1 MKHKTKLYA
10 ALAGLIAITG
20 MISCKKEVAEAPKT
34 DVSINSEKPKAL
46 QRTGSVILL
55 SKAGNTTL
63 SYLPNNKVSTVNYGN
78 GNLKVY
84 SYSSQFNVIIANGYY
99 AGKKTTQV
107 TYFMT
112 AAGTPS
118 KLSYKAFNS
127 LGNVT
132 IDAEYQFTYTNG
144 KLTEQKATKGFS
156 DKYLFKYDGKGR
168 LEWLEQYN
176 GNGQLVQ
183 KWNYKYGDYISQT
196 EIADKNLINP
206 GETFLDDY
214 LKIFG
219 VFSSDLVR
227 VEKWYKGGALK
238 THHSFN
244 YLLNNNGYP
253 NQRKE
258 LDALNNSQL
267 VETIGYD
274 YLVSL

>member
-10 ALAGLIAITG
+10 ALAVLIAITG
-20 MISCKKEVAEAPKT
+20 MTSCKKEAAETPKE
-34 DVSINSEKPKAL
+34 DVSINAEKSKAL
-46 QRTGSVILL
+46 QRTSSAILL

-63 SYLPNNKVSTVNYGN
+63 TYLPNNKVSTVDYGN
-78 GNLKVY
+78 GNVKVY
-84 SYSSQFNVIIANGYY
+84 SYSSQFNVIITDGYY
-99 AGKKTTQV
+99 AGKKIIQA

-118 KLSYKAFNS
+118 KMNYKAFNS

-132 IDAEYQFTYTNG
+132 IDAEYQFIYTNG
-144 KLTEQKATKGFS
+144 KLTEQKGIKGFS
-156 DKYLFKYDGKGR
+156 DKYLFKYDAKGR

-176 GNGQLVQ
+176 YNAVLVQ
-183 KWNYKYGDYISQT
+183 KWNYKYGDYIGQAEMT
-196 EIADKNLINP
+196 DKNLINP
-206 GETFLDDY
+206 GGAFLDDY
-214 LKIFG
+214 LKIYG

-227 VEKWYKGGALK
+227 IKKWYKGGVLK
-238 THHSFN
+238 SHHSFN

-258 LDALNNSQL
+258 LDVLNNSQL
-267 VETIGYD
+267 LETIGYN